1 MLQAFVFIYDFAFI
15 YAFVLS
21 CAFALGNIVRF
32 MVCLAANFKFDVFWE
47 RVIVCEQEGCQFGP
61 FLFRRIYLCFCLFL
75 GLGSGRWV
83 REHAFEEGIG
93 GGGAA
98 GAFLVAPLF
107 SPDLPQAGGGISPAG
122 GSAEGIQLPPAPPAS
137 VPAH

>member
-98 GAFLVAPLF
+98 GPVLLASLFFLQSHPT
-107 SPDLPQAGGGISPAG
+107 GGGVFRPV
-122 GSAEGIQLPPAPPAS
+122 GSADEFNITPAARG
-137 VPAH
+137 